1 MTSYPYLGLTDP
13 RFLAR
18 IPLYEGTRR
27 GHFLGAFFGEVFRV
41 VWVQKSAEVYS
52 HDGEGVSDLSAL
64 ATISDAAPQQTRKR
78 AKQEK
83 RLDRQGEEETESF
96 A

>member
-1 MTSYPYLGLTDP
+1 
-13 RFLAR
+13 
-18 IPLYEGTRR
+18 
-27 GHFLGAFFGEVFRV
+27 LGA
-41 VWVQKSAEVYS
+41 KSAEVYS

-64 ATISDAAPQQTRKR
+64 GTISDAAPQQTGKR